1 MNKFS
6 LFSQNLHSNYRLF
19 SSTLIDILHK
29 FNKPIICLQDLGFP
43 GPEIPNEITKTLLP
57 HKILYNGRADR
68 KCRNT
73 AIVVHSDWEVMEV
86 HNHPSG
92 GLLGVKLRNG
102 HFPLMVLSAYLPP
115 GLDRCGKTKIPG
127 AKPDNQD

>member
-73 AIVVHSDWEVMEV
+73 AIVVHSDWEVMEIR
-86 HNHPSG
+86 NHPSG
-92 GLLGVKLRNG
+92 GLLGVKLKNG
-102 HFPLMVLSAYLPP
+102 LFQLLVLSAYLPQ
-115 GLDRCGKTKIPG
+115 
-127 AKPDNQD
+127 A